1 MGKPIVAI
9 VGRPNV
15 GKSTLF
21 NIFANS
27 RISIVEDTPGVTRD
41 RLYAEGDWLDNQF
54 MMVDTGGIEIMN
66 SDAIAVSIRQQA
78 EIAIKEADVI
88 LFVCDARS
96 GIVQE
101 DADVARILRK
111 SGKPIVL
118 AVNKADSPKQELNVY
133 EFYNLGL
140 GEPFPI
146 SAANHLG
153 IGDLLDAVVAKFP
166 QNKAGVFDNDEDQIK
181 VALIGR
187 PNVGKSSIFNSL
199 VGQERSIVSDV
210 AGTTRDAID
219 TPVVRNGQKYLFIDT
234 AGMRRKGKIDEP
246 IEKYSIIR
254 SLRAVDRSDVVL
266 MVIDAVDGVTEQ
278 DKKIAG
284 YAHEAGKGI
293 VIVVNKWDAY
303 EKDENSTLRYT
314 ETLRKELIFMQ
325 YAPVVYVSALTK
337 QRIHRLPEVINYVA
351 EQNAMRVATSVLNQ
365 VIADAVAIN
374 PPPTEKG
381 QRLKILY
388 ATQVKIKPPT
398 FVIFVNEPEIMH
410 FSYQRYL
417 ENKLREAFGFEGTPL
432 SMIIRGKKK
441 TNRGWINGC
450 NDVCIM
456 VCRWFCVW
464 LSTFGAVAG

>member
-27 RISIVEDTPGVTRD
+27 RISIVEDTPGVTHD
-41 RLYAEGDWLDNQF
+41 RLYADTEWLDNEF

-66 SDAIAVSIRQQA
+66 TDKIAVSIRQQA
-78 EIAIKEADVI
+78 QIAIAEADVI
-88 LFVCDARS
+88 LFVCDARA
-96 GIVQE
+96 GITHE
-101 DADVARILRK
+101 DAEVAKMLRQSK
-111 SGKPIVL
+111 KPIVL
-118 AVNKADSPKQELNVY
+118 AINKADSPKQEMEIF
-133 EFYNLGL
+133 EFYNLGI
-140 GEPFPI
+140 GEPIPV

-153 IGDLLDAVVAKFP
+153 LGDLLDAVVEKFP
-166 QNKAGVFDNDEDQIK
+166 ETSAYGEDGNEDEIK

-187 PNVGKSSIFNSL
+187 PNVGKSSIFNTL
-199 VGQERSIVSDV
+199 VGEERSIVSDV

-219 TPVVRNGQKYLFIDT
+219 TPVIREGQKFLFIDT
-234 AGMRRKGKIDEP
+234 AGMRRKARIDEP

-266 MVIDAVDGVTEQ
+266 MVIDAIDGVTEQ

-293 VIVVNKWDAY
+293 VLVVNKWDLY
-303 EKDENSTLRYT
+303 DKDNTSTLRYT
-314 ETLRKELIFMQ
+314 ENLRRELVFMQ
-325 YAPVVYVSALTK
+325 YAPVVFVSAMTK
-337 QRIHRLPEVINYVA
+337 QRIHRLPEVIHYVA
-351 EQNAMRVATSVLNQ
+351 EQNAMRISTSVLNQ
-365 VIADAVAIN
+365 VVEDAIAIN

-388 ATQVKIKPPT
+388 ATQVKIITQVAVKPPT

-432 SMIIRGKKK
+432 QMIIRGK
-441 TNRGWINGC
+441 NEEE
-450 NDVCIM
+450 
-456 VCRWFCVW
+456 
-464 LSTFGAVAG
+464 

>member
-41 RLYAEGDWLDNQF
+41 RLYADTEWLDNEF

-66 SDAIAVSIRQQA
+66 TDKIAVSIRQQA
-78 EIAIKEADVI
+78 QIAIAEADVI
-88 LFVCDARS
+88 LFVCDARA
-96 GIVQE
+96 GITHE
-101 DADVARILRK
+101 DAEVAKMLRQSK
-111 SGKPIVL
+111 IPIVL
-118 AVNKADSPKQELNVY
+118 AINKSDSPKQEIEIF
-133 EFYNLGL
+133 EFYNLGI
-140 GEPFPI
+140 GEPIPV

-153 IGDLLDAVVAKFP
+153 LGDLLDAVVEKFP
-166 QNKAGVFDNDEDQIK
+166 ETSAYGEDGNEDEIK

-187 PNVGKSSIFNSL
+187 PNVGKSSIFNTL
-199 VGQERSIVSDV
+199 VGEERSIVSDV

-219 TPVVRNGQKYLFIDT
+219 TPVIREGQKFLFIDT
-234 AGMRRKGKIDEP
+234 AGMRRKARIDEP

-266 MVIDAVDGVTEQ
+266 MVIDAIDGVTEQ

-293 VIVVNKWDAY
+293 VLVVNKWDLY
-303 EKDENSTLRYT
+303 DKDNTSTLRYT
-314 ETLRKELIFMQ
+314 ENLRRELVFMQ
-325 YAPVVYVSALTK
+325 YAPVVFVSAMTK
-337 QRIHRLPEVINYVA
+337 QRIHRLPEVIHYVA
-351 EQNAMRVATSVLNQ
+351 EQNAMRISTSVLNQ
-365 VIADAVAIN
+365 VVEDAIAIN

-432 SMIIRGKKK
+432 QMIIRGK
-441 TNRGWINGC
+441 NEEE
-450 NDVCIM
+450 
-456 VCRWFCVW
+456 
-464 LSTFGAVAG
+464 

>member
-41 RLYAEGDWLDNQF
+41 RLYADTEWLDNEF

-66 SDAIAVSIRQQA
+66 TDKIAVSIRQQA
-78 EIAIKEADVI
+78 QIAIAEADVI
-88 LFVCDARS
+88 LFVCDARA
-96 GIVQE
+96 GITHE
-101 DADVARILRK
+101 DAEVAKMLRQSK
-111 SGKPIVL
+111 KPIVL
-118 AVNKADSPKQELNVY
+118 AINKADSPKQEMEIF
-133 EFYNLGL
+133 EFYNLGI
-140 GEPFPI
+140 GEPIPV

-153 IGDLLDAVVAKFP
+153 LGDLLDAVVEKFP
-166 QNKAGVFDNDEDQIK
+166 ETSAYGEDGNEDEIK

-187 PNVGKSSIFNSL
+187 PNVGKSSIFNTL
-199 VGQERSIVSDV
+199 VGEERSIVSDV

-219 TPVVRNGQKYLFIDT
+219 TPVIREGQKFLFIDT
-234 AGMRRKGKIDEP
+234 AGMRRKARIDEP

-266 MVIDAVDGVTEQ
+266 MVIDAIDGITEQ
-278 DKKIAG
+278 DKKNAG

-293 VIVVNKWDAY
+293 VLVVNKWDLY
-303 EKDENSTLRYT
+303 DKDNTSTLRYT
-314 ETLRKELIFMQ
+314 ENLRRELVFMQ
-325 YAPVVYVSALTK
+325 YAPVVFVSAMTK
-337 QRIHRLPEVINYVA
+337 QRIHRLPEVIHYVA
-351 EQNAMRVATSVLNQ
+351 EQNAMRISTSVLNQ
-365 VIADAVAIN
+365 VVEDAIAIN

-432 SMIIRGKKK
+432 QMIIRGK
-441 TNRGWINGC
+441 NEEE
-450 NDVCIM
+450 
-456 VCRWFCVW
+456 
-464 LSTFGAVAG
+464 

>member
-254 SLRAVDRSDVVL
+254 SLRAVDRSDVAL

-432 SMIIRGKKK
+432 SMIIRGKKE
-441 TNRGWINGC
+441 
-450 NDVCIM
+450 DE
-456 VCRWFCVW
+456 
-464 LSTFGAVAG
+464 

>member
-41 RLYAEGDWLDNQF
+41 RLYADTEWLDNEF

-66 SDAIAVSIRQQA
+66 TDKIAVSIRQQA
-78 EIAIKEADVI
+78 QIAIAEADVI
-88 LFVCDARS
+88 LFVCDARA
-96 GIVQE
+96 GITHE
-101 DADVARILRK
+101 DAEVAKMLRQSK
-111 SGKPIVL
+111 KPIVL
-118 AVNKADSPKQELNVY
+118 AINKADSPKQEMEIF
-133 EFYNLGL
+133 EFYNLGI
-140 GEPFPI
+140 GEPIPV

-153 IGDLLDAVVAKFP
+153 LGDLLDAVVEKFP
-166 QNKAGVFDNDEDQIK
+166 ETSAYGEDGNEDEIK

-187 PNVGKSSIFNSL
+187 PNVGKSSIFNTL
-199 VGQERSIVSDV
+199 VGEERSIVSDV

-219 TPVVRNGQKYLFIDT
+219 TPVIREGQKFLFIDT
-234 AGMRRKGKIDEP
+234 AGMRRKARIDEP

-266 MVIDAVDGVTEQ
+266 MVIDAIDGITEQ

-293 VIVVNKWDAY
+293 VLVVNKWDLY
-303 EKDENSTLRYT
+303 DKDNTSTLRYT
-314 ETLRKELIFMQ
+314 EKLRRELVFMQ
-325 YAPVVYVSALTK
+325 YAPVVFVSAMTK
-337 QRIHRLPEVINYVA
+337 QRIHRLPEVIHYVA
-351 EQNAMRVATSVLNQ
+351 EQNAMRISTSVLNQ
-365 VIADAVAIN
+365 VVEDAIAIN

-432 SMIIRGKKK
+432 QMIIRGK
-441 TNRGWINGC
+441 NEEE
-450 NDVCIM
+450 
-456 VCRWFCVW
+456 
-464 LSTFGAVAG
+464 

>member
-41 RLYAEGDWLDNQF
+41 RLYADTEWLDNEF

-66 SDAIAVSIRQQA
+66 TDKIAVSIRQQA
-78 EIAIKEADVI
+78 QIAIAEADVI
-88 LFVCDARS
+88 LFVCDARA
-96 GIVQE
+96 GITHE
-101 DADVARILRK
+101 DAEVAKMLRQSK
-111 SGKPIVL
+111 KPIVL
-118 AVNKADSPKQELNVY
+118 AINKADSPKQEMEIF
-133 EFYNLGL
+133 EFYNLGI
-140 GEPFPI
+140 GEPIPV

-153 IGDLLDAVVAKFP
+153 LGDLLDAVVEKFP
-166 QNKAGVFDNDEDQIK
+166 ETSAYGEDGNEDEIK

-187 PNVGKSSIFNSL
+187 PNVGKSSIFNTL
-199 VGQERSIVSDV
+199 VGDV

-219 TPVVRNGQKYLFIDT
+219 TPVIREGQKFLFIDT
-234 AGMRRKGKIDEP
+234 AGMRRKARIDEP

-266 MVIDAVDGVTEQ
+266 MVIDAIDGVTEQ

-293 VIVVNKWDAY
+293 VLVVNKWDLY
-303 EKDENSTLRYT
+303 DKDNTSTLRYT
-314 ETLRKELIFMQ
+314 ENLRRELVFMQ
-325 YAPVVYVSALTK
+325 YAPVVFVSAMTK
-337 QRIHRLPEVINYVA
+337 QRIHRLPEVIHYVA
-351 EQNAMRVATSVLNQ
+351 EQNAMRISTSVLNQ
-365 VIADAVAIN
+365 VVEDAIAIN

-432 SMIIRGKKK
+432 QMIIRGK
-441 TNRGWINGC
+441 NEEE
-450 NDVCIM
+450 
-456 VCRWFCVW
+456 
-464 LSTFGAVAG
+464 

>member
-41 RLYAEGDWLDNQF
+41 RLYADTEWLDNEF

-66 SDAIAVSIRQQA
+66 TDKIAVSIRQQA
-78 EIAIKEADVI
+78 QIAIAEADVI
-88 LFVCDARS
+88 LFVCDARA
-96 GIVQE
+96 GITHE
-101 DADVARILRK
+101 DAEVAKMLRQSK
-111 SGKPIVL
+111 KPIVL
-118 AVNKADSPKQELNVY
+118 AINKADSPKQEMEIF
-133 EFYNLGL
+133 EFYNLGI
-140 GEPFPI
+140 GEPIPV

-153 IGDLLDAVVAKFP
+153 LGDLLDAVVEKFP
-166 QNKAGVFDNDEDQIK
+166 ETSAYGEDGNEDEIK

-187 PNVGKSSIFNSL
+187 SNVGKSSIFNTL
-199 VGQERSIVSDV
+199 VGEERSIVSDV

-219 TPVVRNGQKYLFIDT
+219 TPVIREGQKFLFIDT
-234 AGMRRKGKIDEP
+234 AGMRRKARIDEP

-266 MVIDAVDGVTEQ
+266 MVIDAIDGVTEQ

-293 VIVVNKWDAY
+293 VLVVNKWDLY
-303 EKDENSTLRYT
+303 DKDNTSTLRYT
-314 ETLRKELIFMQ
+314 ENLRRELVFMQ
-325 YAPVVYVSALTK
+325 YAPVVFVSAMTK
-337 QRIHRLPEVINYVA
+337 QRIHRLPEVIHYVA
-351 EQNAMRVATSVLNQ
+351 EQNAMRISTSVLNQ
-365 VIADAVAIN
+365 VVEDAIAIN

-432 SMIIRGKKK
+432 QMIIRGK
-441 TNRGWINGC
+441 NEEE
-450 NDVCIM
+450 
-456 VCRWFCVW
+456 
-464 LSTFGAVAG
+464 

>member
-27 RISIVEDTPGVTRD
+27 RTSIVEDTPGVTRD
-41 RLYAEGDWLDNQF
+41 RLYADTEWLDNEF

-66 SDAIAVSIRQQA
+66 TDKIAVSIRQQA
-78 EIAIKEADVI
+78 QIAIAEADVI
-88 LFVCDARS
+88 LFVCDARA
-96 GIVQE
+96 GITHE
-101 DADVARILRK
+101 DAEVAKMLRQSK
-111 SGKPIVL
+111 KPIVL
-118 AVNKADSPKQELNVY
+118 AINKADSPKQEMEIF
-133 EFYNLGL
+133 EFYNLGI
-140 GEPFPI
+140 GEPIPV

-153 IGDLLDAVVAKFP
+153 LGDLLDAVVEKFP
-166 QNKAGVFDNDEDQIK
+166 ETSAYGEDGNEDEIK

-187 PNVGKSSIFNSL
+187 PNVGKSSIFNTL
-199 VGQERSIVSDV
+199 VGEERSIVSDV

-219 TPVVRNGQKYLFIDT
+219 TPVIREGQKFLFIDT
-234 AGMRRKGKIDEP
+234 AGMRRKARIDEP

-266 MVIDAVDGVTEQ
+266 MVIDAIDGVTEQ

-293 VIVVNKWDAY
+293 VLVVNKWDLY
-303 EKDENSTLRYT
+303 DKDNTSTLRYT
-314 ETLRKELIFMQ
+314 ENLRRELVFMQ
-325 YAPVVYVSALTK
+325 YAPVVFVSAMTK
-337 QRIHRLPEVINYVA
+337 QRIHRLPEVIHYVA
-351 EQNAMRVATSVLNQ
+351 EQNAMRISTSVLNQ
-365 VIADAVAIN
+365 VVEDAIAIN

-432 SMIIRGKKK
+432 QMIIRGK
-441 TNRGWINGC
+441 NEEE
-450 NDVCIM
+450 
-456 VCRWFCVW
+456 
-464 LSTFGAVAG
+464 

>member
-118 AVNKADSPKQELNVY
+118 AVNKADSPKQELNIY

-293 VIVVNKWDAY
+293 VIVVNKCDAY

-432 SMIIRGKKK
+432 SMIIRGKKE
-441 TNRGWINGC
+441 
-450 NDVCIM
+450 DE
-456 VCRWFCVW
+456 
-464 LSTFGAVAG
+464 

>member
-41 RLYAEGDWLDNQF
+41 RLYADTEWLDNEF

-66 SDAIAVSIRQQA
+66 TDKIAVSIRQQA
-78 EIAIKEADVI
+78 QIAIAEADVI
-88 LFVCDARS
+88 LFVCDARA
-96 GIVQE
+96 GITHE
-101 DADVARILRK
+101 DAEVAKMLRQSK
-111 SGKPIVL
+111 KPIVL
-118 AVNKADSPKQELNVY
+118 AINKADSPKQEMEIF
-133 EFYNLGL
+133 EFYNLGI
-140 GEPFPI
+140 GEPIPV

-153 IGDLLDAVVAKFP
+153 LGDLLDAVVEKFP
-166 QNKAGVFDNDEDQIK
+166 ETSAYGEDGNEDEIK

-187 PNVGKSSIFNSL
+187 PNVGKSSIFNTL
-199 VGQERSIVSDV
+199 VGEERSIVSDV

-219 TPVVRNGQKYLFIDT
+219 TPVIREGQKFLFIDT
-234 AGMRRKGKIDEP
+234 AGMRRKARIDEP

-266 MVIDAVDGVTEQ
+266 MVIDAIDGVTEQ

-293 VIVVNKWDAY
+293 VLVVNKWDLY
-303 EKDENSTLRYT
+303 DKDNTSTLRYT
-314 ETLRKELIFMQ
+314 ENLRRELVFMQ
-325 YAPVVYVSALTK
+325 YAPVVFVSAMTK
-337 QRIHRLPEVINYVA
+337 QRIHRLPEVIHYVA
-351 EQNAMRVATSVLNQ
+351 EQNAMRISTSVLNQ
-365 VIADAVAIN
+365 VVEDAIAIN

-410 FSYQRYL
+410 F
-417 ENKLREAFGFEGTPL
+417 F
-432 SMIIRGKKK
+432 
-441 TNRGWINGC
+441 
-450 NDVCIM
+450 V
-456 VCRWFCVW
+456 
-464 LSTFGAVAG
+464 STLFRK

>member
-41 RLYAEGDWLDNQF
+41 RLYADTEWLDNEF

-66 SDAIAVSIRQQA
+66 TDKIAVSIRQQA
-78 EIAIKEADVI
+78 QIAIAEADVI
-88 LFVCDARS
+88 LFVCDARA
-96 GIVQE
+96 GITHE
-101 DADVARILRK
+101 DAEVAKMLRQSK
-111 SGKPIVL
+111 KPIVL
-118 AVNKADSPKQELNVY
+118 AINKADSPKQEMEIF
-133 EFYNLGL
+133 EFYNLGI
-140 GEPFPI
+140 GEPIPV

-153 IGDLLDAVVAKFP
+153 LGDLLDAVVEKFP
-166 QNKAGVFDNDEDQIK
+166 ETSAYGEDGNEDEIK

-187 PNVGKSSIFNSL
+187 PNVGKSSIFNTL
-199 VGQERSIVSDV
+199 VGEERSIVSDV

-219 TPVVRNGQKYLFIDT
+219 TPVIREGQKFLFIDT
-234 AGMRRKGKIDEP
+234 AGMRRKARIDEP

-266 MVIDAVDGVTEQ
+266 MVIDAIDGVSEQ

-293 VIVVNKWDAY
+293 VLVVNKWDLY
-303 EKDENSTLRYT
+303 DKDNTSTLRYT
-314 ETLRKELIFMQ
+314 ENLRRELVFMQ
-325 YAPVVYVSALTK
+325 YAPVVFVSAMTK
-337 QRIHRLPEVINYVA
+337 QRIHRLPEVIHYVA
-351 EQNAMRVATSVLNQ
+351 EQNAMRISTSVLNQ
-365 VIADAVAIN
+365 VVEDAIAIN

-432 SMIIRGKKK
+432 QMIIRGK
-441 TNRGWINGC
+441 NEEE
-450 NDVCIM
+450 
-456 VCRWFCVW
+456 
-464 LSTFGAVAG
+464 

>member
-41 RLYAEGDWLDNQF
+41 RLYADTEWLDNEF
-54 MMVDTGGIEIMN
+54 MMEDTGGIEIMN
-66 SDAIAVSIRQQA
+66 TDKIAVSIRQQA
-78 EIAIKEADVI
+78 QIAIAEADVI
-88 LFVCDARS
+88 LFVCDARA
-96 GIVQE
+96 GITHE
-101 DADVARILRK
+101 DAEVAKMLRQSK
-111 SGKPIVL
+111 KPIVL
-118 AVNKADSPKQELNVY
+118 AINKADSPKQEMEIF
-133 EFYNLGL
+133 EFYNLGI
-140 GEPFPI
+140 GEPIPV

-153 IGDLLDAVVAKFP
+153 LGDLLDAVVEKFP
-166 QNKAGVFDNDEDQIK
+166 ETSAYGEDGNEDEIK

-187 PNVGKSSIFNSL
+187 PNVGKSSIFNTL
-199 VGQERSIVSDV
+199 VGEERSIVSDV

-219 TPVVRNGQKYLFIDT
+219 TPVIREGQKFLFIDT
-234 AGMRRKGKIDEP
+234 AGMRRKARIDEP

-266 MVIDAVDGVTEQ
+266 MVIDAIDGVTEQ

-293 VIVVNKWDAY
+293 VLVVNKWDLY
-303 EKDENSTLRYT
+303 DKDNTSTLRYT
-314 ETLRKELIFMQ
+314 ENLRRELVFMQ
-325 YAPVVYVSALTK
+325 YAPVVFVSAMTK
-337 QRIHRLPEVINYVA
+337 QRIHRLPEVIHYVA
-351 EQNAMRVATSVLNQ
+351 EQNAMRISTSVLNQ
-365 VIADAVAIN
+365 VVEDAIAIN

-432 SMIIRGKKK
+432 QMIIRGK
-441 TNRGWINGC
+441 NEEE
-450 NDVCIM
+450 
-456 VCRWFCVW
+456 
-464 LSTFGAVAG
+464 

>member
-41 RLYAEGDWLDNQF
+41 RLYADTEWLDNEF

-66 SDAIAVSIRQQA
+66 TDKIAVSIRQQA
-78 EIAIKEADVI
+78 QIAIAEADVI
-88 LFVCDARS
+88 LFVCDARA
-96 GIVQE
+96 GITHE
-101 DADVARILRK
+101 DAEVAKMLRQSK
-111 SGKPIVL
+111 KPIVL
-118 AVNKADSPKQELNVY
+118 AINKADSPKQEMEIF
-133 EFYNLGL
+133 EFYNLGI
-140 GEPFPI
+140 GEPIPV

-153 IGDLLDAVVAKFP
+153 LGDLLDAVVEKFLETSAYGEDG
-166 QNKAGVFDNDEDQIK
+166 NEDEIK

-187 PNVGKSSIFNSL
+187 PNVGKSSIFNTL
-199 VGQERSIVSDV
+199 VGEERSIVSDV

-219 TPVVRNGQKYLFIDT
+219 TPVIREGQKFLFIDT
-234 AGMRRKGKIDEP
+234 AGMRRKARIDEP

-266 MVIDAVDGVTEQ
+266 MVIDAIDGVTEQ

-293 VIVVNKWDAY
+293 VLVVNKWDLY
-303 EKDENSTLRYT
+303 DKDNTSTLRYT
-314 ETLRKELIFMQ
+314 ENLRRELVFMQ
-325 YAPVVYVSALTK
+325 YAPVVFVSAMTK
-337 QRIHRLPEVINYVA
+337 QRIHRLPEVIHYVA
-351 EQNAMRVATSVLNQ
+351 EQNAMRISTSVLNQ
-365 VIADAVAIN
+365 VVEDAIAIN

-432 SMIIRGKKK
+432 QMIIRGK
-441 TNRGWINGC
+441 NEEE
-450 NDVCIM
+450 
-456 VCRWFCVW
+456 
-464 LSTFGAVAG
+464 

>member
-41 RLYAEGDWLDNQF
+41 RLYADTEWLDNEF

-66 SDAIAVSIRQQA
+66 TDKIAVSIRQQA
-78 EIAIKEADVI
+78 QIAIAEADVI
-88 LFVCDARS
+88 LFVCDARA
-96 GIVQE
+96 GITHE
-101 DADVARILRK
+101 DAEVAKMLRQSK
-111 SGKPIVL
+111 KPIVL
-118 AVNKADSPKQELNVY
+118 AINKADSPKQEMEIF
-133 EFYNLGL
+133 EFYNLGI
-140 GEPFPI
+140 GEPIPV

-153 IGDLLDAVVAKFP
+153 LGDLLDAVVEKFP
-166 QNKAGVFDNDEDQIK
+166 ETSAYGGDGNEDEIK

-187 PNVGKSSIFNSL
+187 PNVGKSSIFNTL
-199 VGQERSIVSDV
+199 VGEERSIVSDV

-219 TPVVRNGQKYLFIDT
+219 TPVIREGQKFLFIDT
-234 AGMRRKGKIDEP
+234 AGMRRKARIDEP

-266 MVIDAVDGVTEQ
+266 MVIDAIDGVTEQ

-293 VIVVNKWDAY
+293 VLVVNKWDLY
-303 EKDENSTLRYT
+303 DKDNTSTLRYT
-314 ETLRKELIFMQ
+314 ENLRRELVFMQ
-325 YAPVVYVSALTK
+325 YAPVVFVSAMTK
-337 QRIHRLPEVINYVA
+337 QRIHRLPEVIHYVA
-351 EQNAMRVATSVLNQ
+351 EQNAMRISTSVLNQ
-365 VIADAVAIN
+365 VVEDAIAIN

-432 SMIIRGKKK
+432 QMIIRGK
-441 TNRGWINGC
+441 NEEE
-450 NDVCIM
+450 
-456 VCRWFCVW
+456 
-464 LSTFGAVAG
+464 

>member
-41 RLYAEGDWLDNQF
+41 RLYADTEWLDNEF

-66 SDAIAVSIRQQA
+66 TDKIAVSIRQQA
-78 EIAIKEADVI
+78 QIAIAEADVI
-88 LFVCDARS
+88 LFVCDARA
-96 GIVQE
+96 GITHE
-101 DADVARILRK
+101 DAEVAKMLRQSK
-111 SGKPIVL
+111 KPIVL
-118 AVNKADSPKQELNVY
+118 AINKADSPKQEMEIF
-133 EFYNLGL
+133 EFYNLGI
-140 GEPFPI
+140 GEPIPV

-153 IGDLLDAVVAKFP
+153 LGDLLDAVVEKFP
-166 QNKAGVFDNDEDQIK
+166 ETSAYGEDGNEDEIK

-187 PNVGKSSIFNSL
+187 PNVGKSSIFNTL
-199 VGQERSIVSDV
+199 VGEERSIVSDV
-210 AGTTRDAID
+210 AGTTRDVID
-219 TPVVRNGQKYLFIDT
+219 TPVIREGQKFLFIDT
-234 AGMRRKGKIDEP
+234 AGMRRKARIDEP

-266 MVIDAVDGVTEQ
+266 MVIDAIDGVTEQ

-293 VIVVNKWDAY
+293 VLVVNKWDLY
-303 EKDENSTLRYT
+303 DKDNTSTLRYT
-314 ETLRKELIFMQ
+314 ENLRRELVFMQ
-325 YAPVVYVSALTK
+325 YAPVVFVSAMTK
-337 QRIHRLPEVINYVA
+337 QRIHRLPEVIHYVA
-351 EQNAMRVATSVLNQ
+351 EQNAMRISTSVLNQ
-365 VIADAVAIN
+365 VVEDAIAIN

-432 SMIIRGKKK
+432 QMIIRGK
-441 TNRGWINGC
+441 NEEE
-450 NDVCIM
+450 
-456 VCRWFCVW
+456 
-464 LSTFGAVAG
+464 

>member
-374 PPPTEKG
+374 PLPTEKG

-432 SMIIRGKKK
+432 SMIIRGKKEEE
-441 TNRGWINGC
+441 
-450 NDVCIM
+450 
-456 VCRWFCVW
+456 
-464 LSTFGAVAG
+464 

>member
-41 RLYAEGDWLDNQF
+41 RLYADTEWLDNEF

-66 SDAIAVSIRQQA
+66 TDKIAVSIRQQA
-78 EIAIKEADVI
+78 QIAIAEADVI
-88 LFVCDARS
+88 LFVCDARA
-96 GIVQE
+96 GITHE
-101 DADVARILRK
+101 DAEVAKMLRQSK
-111 SGKPIVL
+111 KPIVL
-118 AVNKADSPKQELNVY
+118 AINKADSPKQEMEIF
-133 EFYNLGL
+133 EFYNLGI
-140 GEPFPI
+140 GEPIPV

-153 IGDLLDAVVAKFP
+153 LGDLLDAVVEKFP
-166 QNKAGVFDNDEDQIK
+166 ETSAYGEDGNEDEIK

-187 PNVGKSSIFNSL
+187 PNVGKSSIFNTL
-199 VGQERSIVSDV
+199 VGEERSIVSDV

-219 TPVVRNGQKYLFIDT
+219 TPVIREGQKFLFIDT
-234 AGMRRKGKIDEP
+234 AGMRRKARIDEP

-266 MVIDAVDGVTEQ
+266 MVIDAIDGITEQ

-293 VIVVNKWDAY
+293 VLVVNKWDLCD
-303 EKDENSTLRYT
+303 KDNTSTLRYT
-314 ETLRKELIFMQ
+314 ENLRRELVFMQ
-325 YAPVVYVSALTK
+325 YAPVVFVSAMTK
-337 QRIHRLPEVINYVA
+337 QRIHRLPEVIHYVA
-351 EQNAMRVATSVLNQ
+351 EQNAMRISTSVLNQ
-365 VIADAVAIN
+365 VVEDAIAIN

-432 SMIIRGKKK
+432 QMIIRGK
-441 TNRGWINGC
+441 NEEE
-450 NDVCIM
+450 
-456 VCRWFCVW
+456 
-464 LSTFGAVAG
+464 

>member
-1 MGKPIVAI
+1 MSKPIVAI

-27 RISIVEDTPGVTRD
+27 RISIVEDIPGVTRD

-101 DADVARILRK
+101 DADVAKILRK

-166 QNKAGVFDNDEDQIK
+166 ENKAGMYDNDEDQIK

-365 VIADAVAIN
+365 VIADAVAVN
-374 PPPTEKG
+374 PPPTDKG

-432 SMIIRGKKK
+432 SMIIRGKKE
-441 TNRGWINGC
+441 
-450 NDVCIM
+450 DE
-456 VCRWFCVW
+456 
-464 LSTFGAVAG
+464 

>member
-166 QNKAGVFDNDEDQIK
+166 KNKAGLFDNDEDQIK

-187 PNVGKSSIFNSL
+187 PNVGKSSIFNTL

-266 MVIDAVDGVTEQ
+266 MVIDSVDGVTEQ

-432 SMIIRGKKK
+432 SMIIRGKKE
-441 TNRGWINGC
+441 
-450 NDVCIM
+450 DE
-456 VCRWFCVW
+456 
-464 LSTFGAVAG
+464 